1 MPHASS
7 RVRDC
12 LDHLATGG
20 AARIS
25 RRVSS
30 VPRGRVH
37 ERRPASARRDI
48 VRWREQFV
56 RLMFEVRS
64 ARERPSGA
72 GLFACGESD
81 ALGGVV
87 NSARVCG
94 WSDWVFDEVQFHA
107 EFHSVCGASSIGPN
121 EIRCE
126 ALVHA
131 PPPEKILH
139 LGRARARAT
148 AHAPLTSSHSV
159 VDAHSPNG
167 PKTNP
172 ARYAGG
178 MRPRR
183 RACWRAAVAAA
194 PESCRLRLRAQL
206 LDFALG
212 RRTDVLFAFGTIDS
226 VILKQR

>member
-1 MPHASS
+1 MQVVVCGIVSITWRQVEQPEFLVGCHPYHEVAYTSVDQQARVAILCVGGNSLCASCSKCGQQESGRAELDSSHA
-7 RVRDC
+7 VKV
-12 LDHLATGG
+12 T
-20 AARIS
+20 
-25 RRVSS
+25 
-30 VPRGRVH
+30 
-37 ERRPASARRDI
+37 
-48 VRWREQFV
+48 F
-56 RLMFEVRS
+56 
-64 ARERPSGA
+64 
-72 GLFACGESD
+72 
-81 ALGGVV
+81 LGGVV

-121 EIRCE
+121 EVRCD

-148 AHAPLTSSHSV
+148 AQAPLTSSHSV

-183 RACWRAAVAAA
+183 RACWRAAVTAA